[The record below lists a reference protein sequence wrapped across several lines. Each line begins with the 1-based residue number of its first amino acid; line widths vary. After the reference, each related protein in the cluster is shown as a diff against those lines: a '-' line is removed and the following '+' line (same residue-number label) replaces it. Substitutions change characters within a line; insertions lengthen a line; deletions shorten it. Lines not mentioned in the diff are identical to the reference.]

1 MSVVIASNIVKQT
14 ERIDSN
20 GNVIDPRTKRIIR
33 PVSVDATPTP
43 TSTPEPVQVP
53 APSVAPAP
61 VSSSMADIIDAL
73 ARKNVEAIKAQ
84 VEARTVELL
93 KESIK

>member
-1 MSVVIASNIVKQT
+1 MSVVIAQNIVKQT
-14 ERIDSN
+14 ERIDSD

-33 PVSVDATPTP
+33 PVTADAVPTP
-43 TSTPEPVQVP
+43 TSAPEPVQAP
-53 APSVAPAP
+53 APSVAPTT

>member
-1 MSVVIASNIVKQT
+1 MSVVIAQNIVKQT
-14 ERIDSN
+14 ERIDSD

-33 PVSVDATPTP
+33 PVTADATPAP
-43 TSTPEPVQVP
+43 TSAPEPVQAP
-53 APSVAPAP
+53 APSVAPTP

>member
-1 MSVVIASNIVKQT
+1 MSVVIASNIIKQS
-14 ERIDSN
+14 ERINKEGD
-20 GNVIDPRTKRIIR
+20 VIDPRTKRIIR
-33 PVSVDATPTP
+33 PASVDATPAP
-43 TSTPEPVQVP
+43 TSAPEPVQAP
-53 APSVAPAP
+53 APSVAPTP